1 MKYVPYE
8 KQYNL
13 TTNDRDI
20 FSNITPTAILNI
32 LQDISSLD
40 ASRLGC
46 GYKDLKTKDIIWIL
60 ARAEYRILNVLK
72 DYTSPIKVVTYP
84 NPSNGFFVDRN
95 YKILDGNGTIL
106 LVAKFK
112 WAFISYT
119 NRDLIPFNKVIEKD
133 EYEYPTT
140 KEINEELKALDINE
154 KNLLNAYEFEVK
166 FSMCDENKHMNNTKY
181 FQELLNACELKK
193 NEFISAMK
201 CNYLKELPLH
211 SKVTIKY
218 LKTKD
223 KIESIF
229 YLNNQIATKIILF
242 LKEKHPA

>member
-1 MKYVPYE
+1 MKYIPYE

-13 TTNDRDI
+13 TTNDKDM
-20 FSNITPTAILNI
+20 FSNITPTAILNV
-32 LQDISSLD
+32 LQDISNFD

-46 GYKDLKTKDIIWIL
+46 GYKELKAKDIIWIL
-60 ARAEYRILNVLK
+60 ARAEYQILNVLK
-72 DYTSPIKVVTYP
+72 DFSSPIKVITYP

-95 YKILDGNGTIL
+95 YKILDENDGIL

-112 WAFISYT
+112 WAFISFT
-119 NRDLIPFNKVIEKD
+119 NRNLIPFNKVIEKD
-133 EYEYPTT
+133 EYEYPTF
-140 KEINEELKALDINE
+140 KEIEEELKAININE
-154 KNLLNAYEFEVK
+154 KSLLNTYEFEVNY
-166 FSMCDENKHMNNTKY
+166 SMCDENKHMNNTKY
-181 FQELLNACELKK
+181 FQELLNACELKED
-193 NEFISAMK
+193 EFICAMK

-229 YLNNQIATKIILF
+229 YLNNQTATKIILF
-242 LKEKHPA
+242 LKEKHSA